1 MDPTHTKTNSGASK
15 PNSHPKPTKSELMS
29 SAKLVADAAKAKLHH
44 DQKKVEKAELAGAA
58 ADLLNAASQYGK
70 LEDKSMGKFVGKAET
85 YLHKYETS
93 HSTTTT
99 TNTATGTTTTTTTS
113 TTEHTQSSGHTGG
126 KHEQSGSGYGE
137 YIKMAEGIFKKHSD
151 GTHSSESGND
161 HGHGG
166 GKKGEYL
173 KMAGEF
179 LKKH

>member
-1 MDPTHTKTNSGASK
+1 MDPTQSKTTSGASHSSSHK
-15 PNSHPKPTKSELMS
+15 PNSHPKPSKSELMS

-44 DQKKVEKAELAGAA
+44 EPNSKVDKSELAGAA

-70 LEDKSMGKFVGKAET
+70 LEEKGIGKFVGKAET

-99 TNTATGTTTTTTTS
+99 TTTTGTTTTS
-113 TTEHTQSSGHTGG
+113 TTEHTQSSAHTGG

-151 GTHSSESGND
+151 GTHSSESG
-161 HGHGG
+161 G

-173 KMAGEF
+173 KMAGDF

>member
-1 MDPTHTKTNSGASK
+1 MDPTQSKTTSGASHSSSHK
-15 PNSHPKPTKSELMS
+15 PNSHPKPSKSELMS

-44 DQKKVEKAELAGAA
+44 EPNSKVDKSELAGAA

-70 LEDKSMGKFVGKAET
+70 LEEKGIGKFVGKAET

-93 HSTTTT
+93 HSTTT
-99 TNTATGTTTTTTTS
+99 S
-113 TTEHTQSSGHTGG
+113 TTEHTQSSAHTGG

-151 GTHSSESGND
+151 GTHSSESG
-161 HGHGG
+161 G

-173 KMAGEF
+173 KMAGDF

>member
-1 MDPTHTKTNSGASK
+1 MDPTQSKTTSGAAHSSNHK
-15 PNSHPKPTKSELMS
+15 PNSHPKPSKSELMS

-44 DQKKVEKAELAGAA
+44 DPKNFEKSELAGAA

-70 LEDKSMGKFVGKAET
+70 LEEKGIGKFVGKAET

-99 TNTATGTTTTTTTS
+99 THAAAAS
-113 TTEHTQSSGHTGG
+113 TTGHTHSSGHTEG
-126 KHEQSGSGYGE
+126 KHEESGSGYGE

-151 GTHSSESGND
+151 GNQSSESG
-161 HGHGG
+161 
-166 GKKGEYL
+166 KKAEYL
-173 KMAGEF
+173 KMAGDF

>member
-1 MDPTHTKTNSGASK
+1 MDPTQSKTTSGASHSSSHK
-15 PNSHPKPTKSELMS
+15 PNSHPKPSKSELMS

-44 DQKKVEKAELAGAA
+44 EPNSKVDKSELAGAA

-70 LEDKSMGKFVGKAET
+70 LEEKGIGKFVGKAET

-93 HSTTTT
+93 HSTTT
-99 TNTATGTTTTTTTS
+99 S
-113 TTEHTQSSGHTGG
+113 TTEHTQSSAHTEG

-151 GTHSSESGND
+151 GTHSSESG
-161 HGHGG
+161 G

-173 KMAGEF
+173 KMAGDF

>member
-1 MDPTHTKTNSGASK
+1 
-15 PNSHPKPTKSELMS
+15 MS

-44 DQKKVEKAELAGAA
+44 DPNKKVEKAELAGAA

-70 LEDKSMGKFVGKAET
+70 LEEKGIGKFVGKAEI
-85 YLHKYETS
+85 YLHKYESS

-99 TNTATGTTTTTTTS
+99 TTTATGTTTSTTTS

-137 YIKMAEGIFKKHSD
+137 YIKMAEGIFKKHNSD
-151 GTHSSESGND
+151 GTHSSESD
-161 HGHGG
+161 GG
-166 GKKGEYL
+166 GKKGEYI
-173 KMAGEF
+173 KMAGDF

>member
-1 MDPTHTKTNSGASK
+1 MDPTQAKTGHSSTHK
-15 PNSHPKPTKSELMS
+15 PNSHPKPSKSELMS

-44 DQKKVEKAELAGAA
+44 DPKRFEKSELAGAA

-70 LEDKSMGKFVGKAET
+70 LEETGIGKFVGKAET

-99 TNTATGTTTTTTTS
+99 AAAAS
-113 TTEHTQSSGHTGG
+113 QSSGHTGG
-126 KHEQSGSGYGE
+126 KHEESGSEYGE
-137 YIKMAEGIFKKHSD
+137 YIKMAEAIFKKHSD
-151 GTHSSESGND
+151 GTQSSESV
-161 HGHGG
+161 GG

-173 KMAGEF
+173 KMAGDF

>member
-1 MDPTHTKTNSGASK
+1 MDPTQAKTTSGASHSLSHK
-15 PNSHPKPTKSELMS
+15 PNSHPKPSKSELMS

-44 DQKKVEKAELAGAA
+44 EPNSKVDKSELAGAA

-70 LEDKSMGKFVGKAET
+70 LEEKGIGKFVGKAET

-93 HSTTTT
+93 HSTTT
-99 TNTATGTTTTTTTS
+99 S
-113 TTEHTQSSGHTGG
+113 TTEHTQSSAHTGG

-151 GTHSSESGND
+151 GTHSSESG
-161 HGHGG
+161 G

-173 KMAGEF
+173 KMAGDF